1 MVLDWNEPSRLSVF
15 DYFNEWKF
23 LKIIWNKWINFK
35 KQRTYMN
42 LHSLCSLFFKM
53 FLFTCFL
60 FSNNSVMNTVASTLP
75 NPQTILAADTS
86 YSIYI
91 FSDSNELVII
101 SSFSQPQLRI
111 STLWDVMPCN
121 VITVLP

>member
-1 MVLDWNEPSRLSVF
+1 
-15 DYFNEWKF
+15 
-23 LKIIWNKWINFK
+23 
-35 KQRTYMN
+35 
-42 LHSLCSLFFKM
+42 
-53 FLFTCFL
+53 
-60 FSNNSVMNTVASTLP
+60 MNTVASTLP